1 MIILLGSAGVS
12 FALAILE
19 DGEGMT
25 AFVDPAVV
33 SAPPFFYFFTSPL
46 VIVLRIFLSDP
57 HYPCPER
64 GCWRLPRKQC
74 REGDCCA

>member
-33 SAPPFFYFFTSPL
+33 GAPFSSSFTPPRPPFSAEGSIYAKDL
-46 VIVLRIFLSDP
+46 VLRFSRFLS
-57 HYPCPER
+57 
-64 GCWRLPRKQC
+64 
-74 REGDCCA
+74 

>member
-33 SAPPFFYFFTSPL
+33 SAPPFFSRFPL
-46 VIVLRIFLSDP
+46 L
-57 HYPCPER
+57 
-64 GCWRLPRKQC
+64 
-74 REGDCCA
+74 GDCAKDLSLRSSLSLS